1 MQNRVLLSAP
11 LGGTWRGLVG
21 YERSSAEV
29 SAGGGMLGGISGLRA
44 EGWSA
49 ETRGSGVFREG
60 DLVRLSVRRDTAV
73 TGGRARIDHV
83 VAAGSSFADAFYR
96 REPQSLERKRTVID
110 LHGRS
115 ATRYALGYGLPLGES
130 TQLAVGLEYEEET
143 GDRAASAHL
152 RMSF

>member
-1 MQNRVLLSAP
+1 MQNRLLLSAP
-11 LGGTWRGLVG
+11 LDGAWRGLVG

-29 SAGGGMLGGISGLRA
+29 SAGGGLLSGISGLRA

-60 DLVRLSVRRDTAV
+60 DIIRLSVRRDTGV
-73 TGGRARIDHV
+73 TGGQARIDHV
-83 VAAGSSFADAFYR
+83 VAAGNSFADAFYR
-96 REPQSLERKRTVID
+96 NEPQSLERKQTVID
-110 LHGRS
+110 LHGRPV
-115 ATRYALGYGLPLGES
+115 TRYALGYGLPLGES
-130 TQLAVGLEYEEET
+130 TQVAVGLEYENET